1 MKIRLVYI
9 LLLIILFHTNG
20 VAQIRI
26 LTIGDSTMA
35 DYDEVKNSESK
46 EKRGWAQMLPYFLT
60 DGVQV
65 DNAAKNG
72 RSSKSFYF
80 EFWGT
85 LRETLKPGD
94 YVVIQF
100 GHNDEKNSGQD
111 APEGN
116 PKDRGTAPWGQYQ
129 KYLKFYIDES
139 RNRGAIPILAT
150 PVVRG
155 LFEPDGK
162 TLTAV
167 ALHNLKDQLAVPNDS
182 AMNYVQAM
190 KAVAREANVPLVD
203 MTTLTKEL
211 VTTYGSERAKE
222 IIYCQEDNTHLKA
235 LGGLL
240 FAQLFAKDLASLNS
254 LNKYIRF
261 PQTISTTPNT
271 VDFGSQL
278 ASIPSV
284 KAISIAGIGLEAPSD
299 IRLEAQPPFEVSLH
313 PEKDFQREISITSS
327 KNDLYIP
334 VYIRFIASGSET
346 YNKSLHV
353 TSNGQE
359 QNIKLLGS
367 GIAVD
372 KNKTIRVKV
381 SPVKGEK
388 EPKVKGKVSAKLNIS
403 GLIYKNRVF
412 TTPDEKWIED
422 EIDINS
428 SRYIELAISAT
439 ENIYINHLSFSMKSI
454 GTDKMRFTALGSFDP
469 TFSQVDSYAVM
480 ESINGKNVKTYSFD
494 KMIQLSKGKT
504 YILRIY
510 PWDKTGG
517 NDKYL
522 LLENITVKGLE
533 GEKR

>member
-1 MKIRLVYI
+1 MRIRLIYI

-26 LTIGDSTMA
+26 LSIGDSTMA

-60 DGVQV
+60 DDVQV

-100 GHNDEKNSGQD
+100 GHNDEKNNGQD

-129 KYLKFYIDES
+129 KYLKLYIDES

-167 ALHNLKDQLAVPNDS
+167 SLHNLTDQLAVPNDS
-182 AMNYVQAM
+182 TMNYVQAM
-190 KAVAREANVPLVD
+190 KAVARKTNVPLVD
-203 MTTLTKEL
+203 MTTLTKQL
-211 VTTYGSERAKE
+211 VTTYGPEKAKE

-240 FAQLFAKDLASLNS
+240 FAQLFAKNLISQNILNE
-254 LNKYIRF
+254 YIRF
-261 PQTISTTPNT
+261 PQTISITPDT
-271 VDFGSQL
+271 VDFGPQL

-284 KAISIAGIGLEAPSD
+284 KAISIAGMGLEAPSD
-299 IRLEAQPPFEVSLH
+299 IKLEVQSPFEISLH
-313 PEKDFQREISITSS
+313 PEKDYQKEISITSS

-334 VYIRFIASGSET
+334 VYIRFTASGSEI
-346 YNKSLHV
+346 YNKSLRI
-353 TSNGQE
+353 TTNGQKR
-359 QNIKLLGS
+359 NIKLLGS

-372 KNKTIRVKV
+372 KNKAIKIEI
-381 SPVKGEK
+381 SPVEGEK
-388 EPKVKGKVSAKLNIS
+388 EPKVEGKVSAKLNIS

-422 EIDINS
+422 EIDLNS
-428 SRYIELAISAT
+428 SRYIELTITAT
-439 ENIYINHLSFSMKSI
+439 EEVYINHLSFSMKSI

-469 TFSQVDSYAVM
+469 AFSQVDSYAVM
-480 ESINGKNVKTYSFD
+480 ESISGKNVKTYSFD
-494 KMIQLSKGKT
+494 KMIQLPKSKT
-504 YILRIY
+504 YRLRIY

-533 GEKR
+533 ARRR

>member
-1 MKIRLVYI
+1 MRIRFVYI
-9 LLLIILFHTNG
+9 LLMIILFHTNG
-20 VAQIRI
+20 LAQIRI

-60 DGVQV
+60 NDVRV

-100 GHNDEKNSGQD
+100 GHNDEKNNGQD

-129 KYLKFYIDES
+129 KYLKLYIDES

-167 ALHNLKDQLAVPNDS
+167 ALHNLKDQLTIPNDS
-182 AMNYVQAM
+182 TMNYVQAM
-190 KAVAREANVPLVD
+190 KAVAHETNATLID
-203 MTTLTKEL
+203 MTTLTKQL
-211 VTTYGSERAKE
+211 VINYGPGKAKE

-240 FAQLFAKDLASLNS
+240 FAQLFATDLASKNI
-254 LNKYIRF
+254 LNKYIQF
-261 PQTISTTPNT
+261 PKTISATPNI

-284 KAISIAGIGLEAPSD
+284 KAISIAGMGLEESSD
-299 IRLEAQPPFEVSLH
+299 IKLKVQSPFEVSLY
-313 PEKDFQREISITSS
+313 PEKDFQKEISITSS
-327 KNDLYIP
+327 TNDLYIP
-334 VYIRFIASGSET
+334 IYIRFTANGSEA
-346 YNKSLHV
+346 YNKFLSV
-353 TSNGQE
+353 TKNGQE

-367 GIAVD
+367 GIAID
-372 KNKTIRVKV
+372 KNKTITVDI

-403 GLIYKNRVF
+403 GLAYKNRVF
-412 TTPDEKWIED
+412 TTPDDKWIED
-422 EIDINS
+422 EIDVNS
-428 SRYIELAISAT
+428 SRYIELTISAT
-439 ENIYINHLSFSMKSI
+439 EYIYINHLSFSIKSI

-469 TFSQVDSYAVM
+469 SFSQVDSYAVM
-480 ESINGKNVKTYSFD
+480 ESISGKSVKTYSFD

-510 PWDKTGG
+510 PWDRTGG

-522 LLENITVKGLE
+522 LLENITVRGLE
-533 GEKR
+533 AK